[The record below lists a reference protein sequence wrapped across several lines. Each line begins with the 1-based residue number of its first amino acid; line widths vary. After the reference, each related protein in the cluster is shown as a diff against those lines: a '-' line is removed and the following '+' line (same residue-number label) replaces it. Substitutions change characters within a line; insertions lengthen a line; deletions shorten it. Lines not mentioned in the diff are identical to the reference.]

1 MHRDMIL
8 LIGPLLFVLL
18 GFGAFKAKK
27 AGFSGVEVAVI
38 VAVGTLFNLVVTY
51 TTLIWGWLN
60 FG

>member
-18 GFGAFKAKK
+18 GFGAVKARK
-27 AGFSGVEVAVI
+27 AGLSRWEVALL
-38 VAVGTLFNLVVTY
+38 VAVGTLINLVVTY
-51 TTLIWGWLN
+51 MTVIWGWLH